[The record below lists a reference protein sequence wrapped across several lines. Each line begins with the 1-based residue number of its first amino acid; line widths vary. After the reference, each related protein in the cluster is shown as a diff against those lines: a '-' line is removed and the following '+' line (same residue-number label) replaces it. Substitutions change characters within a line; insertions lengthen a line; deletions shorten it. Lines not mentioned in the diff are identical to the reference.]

1 MKFIYY
7 LVYALPIVMTLYIIP
22 MSISFSRT
30 FDTIEIKALLTK
42 DDFIATSLNF
52 QKTTLIFGEENK
64 ICPDN
69 NCFYEFE
76 NTSFDDGFGAE
87 NSKFLSGTLKIED
100 KTYSEGNFP
109 VYKFYKLSGLFNLT
123 NQKENTTT
131 GEKVLIYQGN
141 LLFDTGNE
149 MFTPSKLEY
158 QSQIKLYDLQ
168 KKLELI
174 GTPLLVIH

>member
-7 LVYALPIVMTLYIIP
+7 LVYTLSIIITLYIIP

-52 QKTTLIFGEENK
+52 QKTTLALGEENK

-100 KTYSEGNFP
+100 KTNSEGNFP
-109 VYKFYKLSGLFNLT
+109 EYKFYKLSGLFNMT
-123 NQKENTTT
+123 NQKENITT
-131 GEKVLIYQGN
+131 GEKVLIYQGK

-158 QSQIKLYDLQ
+158 QSQIKFYDSQ
-168 KKLELI
+168 NKLELI
-174 GTPLLVIH
+174 GTPLL

>member
-52 QKTTLIFGEENK
+52 QKTTLTFGEENK

-76 NTSFDDGFGAE
+76 IHHLMMDLE
-87 NSKFLSGTLKIED
+87 QKIQ
-100 KTYSEGNFP
+100 NFYR
-109 VYKFYKLSGLFNLT
+109 V
-123 NQKENTTT
+123 
-131 GEKVLIYQGN
+131 
-141 LLFDTGNE
+141 
-149 MFTPSKLEY
+149 
-158 QSQIKLYDLQ
+158 
-168 KKLELI
+168 
-174 GTPLLVIH
+174 H

>member
-7 LVYALPIVMTLYIIP
+7 LVYTLSIIMTLYIIP

-42 DDFIATSLNF
+42 DDFTSTSLNF
-52 QKTTLIFGEENK
+52 QNTTLTFGEENK

-69 NCFYEFE
+69 NCVYELE

-100 KTYSEGNFP
+100 KTNSEGNFP
-109 VYKFYKLSGLFNLT
+109 EYKFYKLSGLFNLT
-123 NQKENTTT
+123 NQKENITT
-131 GEKVLIYQGN
+131 GEKVLIYQGK

-158 QSQIKLYDLQ
+158 QSQIKFYDSQ

-174 GTPLLVIH
+174 GTPLL

>member
-7 LVYALPIVMTLYIIP
+7 LVYTLSIIMTLYIIP

-52 QKTTLIFGEENK
+52 QKTTLTFGEENK
-64 ICPDN
+64 ICPDK

-100 KTYSEGNFP
+100 KN
-109 VYKFYKLSGLFNLT
+109 KF
-123 NQKENTTT
+123 
-131 GEKVLIYQGN
+131 
-141 LLFDTGNE
+141 
-149 MFTPSKLEY
+149 
-158 QSQIKLYDLQ
+158 
-168 KKLELI
+168 
-174 GTPLLVIH
+174 